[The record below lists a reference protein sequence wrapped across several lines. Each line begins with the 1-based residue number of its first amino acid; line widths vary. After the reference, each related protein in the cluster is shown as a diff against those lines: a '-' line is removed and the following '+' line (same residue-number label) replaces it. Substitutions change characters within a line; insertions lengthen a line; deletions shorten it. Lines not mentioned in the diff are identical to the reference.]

1 VRLNGASSSVVQ
13 EDLRTPHCGDSRI
26 FVHSRSTPHFIVS
39 DLDMRQLTKVIS
51 SMTGRKFSQAQHLN
65 YNV

>member
-1 VRLNGASSSVVQ
+1 MGPSSSAVQ
-13 EDLRTPHCGDSRI
+13 EDLRTPHCDDSRI
-26 FVHSRSTPHFIVS
+26 SVHSRSTHNFTVS

-51 SMTGRKFSQAQHLN
+51 SMTGRTFSPAQHLN